1 MPDVLRILLALL
13 ALAVACKGPIPAV
26 AGEPDTTKVCEREC
40 PIYLKNKLPSSVLES
55 YTISICRAK
64 TSIILKTKKN
74 RIFCADPDH
83 DWVKKAVQDIDARTI
98 YATTENLPAVNR
110 HSGEAKMEVGDKA
123 QPTRKVST
131 TAHKTATSP
140 VRTTADPQPF
150 VERGLAGLEA
160 TTSSTSLTPPQP
172 ETIADKSTLPPD
184 PIANHEVGSENFE
197 EHKRLGEHFTP
208 TKKGLEDFSRTT
220 QRLVSP
226 PVPFPGTD
234 KTSTQSPTFVSETLV
249 SPSARPSTNSSV
261 SKLLLEFVT
270 KDKTLITIPTKLST
284 SPELFLSSFNTGHKP
299 PSVEGATT
307 QLPINSSRPSSTQF
321 GSDRTSLNSV
331 QFQGVID
338 AEGEGGTTQTPL
350 SIGSG
355 PSSRTFSK
363 PSDIPPIP
371 GYHQEMFNGSASI
384 SNPNTPPAILDC
396 YPHPQ
401 PMVRNYII
409 PVLSV
414 GGVLCVFLAV
424 GVLVY
429 LKRNICTGRSSKRQ
443 VQGLMYYPCDSQAE
457 TYPLEMV

>member
-1 MPDVLRILLALL
+1 
-13 ALAVACKGPIPAV
+13 
-26 AGEPDTTKVCEREC
+26 
-40 PIYLKNKLPSSVLES
+40 
-55 YTISICRAK
+55 
-64 TSIILKTKKN
+64 
-74 RIFCADPDH
+74 
-83 DWVKKAVQDIDARTI
+83 VKKAMQDIDARTI

-110 HSGEAKMEVGDKA
+110 HSGEAEMEVGDNA
-123 QPTRKVST
+123 QPTNKVSTT

-160 TTSSTSLTPPQP
+160 TPSSPSLTPPQP
-172 ETIADKSTLPPD
+172 ETIADKSTFPPD
-184 PIANHEVGSENFE
+184 PIAHHEAGSENFE

-234 KTSTQSPTFVSETLV
+234 QTRTQSPTSVSETLV
-249 SPSARPSTNSSV
+249 SPSARPSMNSSA

-284 SPELFLSSFNTGHKP
+284 SPELFLSSFNADHKP

-321 GSDRTSLNSV
+321 GSDRTGLDSV

-350 SIGSG
+350 SIGTG
-355 PSSRTFSK
+355 PSSRTSSK
-363 PSDIPPIP
+363 PSFTLPVP
-371 GYHQEMFNGSASI
+371 GYHQEMFNGSAPI
-384 SNPNTPPAILDC
+384 SNPNTSPTTLDF

-401 PMVRNYII
+401 PMVQNYII
-409 PVLSV
+409 PVLSI

-429 LKRNICTGRSSKRQ
+429 LKRNICTERSSKRQ